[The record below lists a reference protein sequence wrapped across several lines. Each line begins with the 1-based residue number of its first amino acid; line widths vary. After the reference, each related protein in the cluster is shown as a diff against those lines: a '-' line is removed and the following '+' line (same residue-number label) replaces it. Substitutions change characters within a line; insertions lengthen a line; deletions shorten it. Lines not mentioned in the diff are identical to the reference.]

1 MPQHSPRLPLLEVRN
16 LSTKFASDNG
26 TVRAVDDISFTVYKG
41 ETLGVVGESGSGK
54 SVTAL
59 SILRLLHDTKAGIS
73 GSILY
78 YNTDNSTPV
87 DLLQISEAQMQ
98 SYRGGD
104 LAMVFQ
110 EPATAL
116 NPVFTC
122 GAQVAE
128 AILTHKKRNIATAKQ
143 QVLALFTQVNLL
155 DPERIYNAYPHQLS
169 GGQKQRVMIAMA
181 MSCNPTLLIADEP
194 TTALDVTVQKA
205 ILELMADLQKQYN
218 MAILFITHDLGI
230 VAEIADTVAVMYKG
244 RIVETGTVAEIFA
257 APKHPYTRGLLAC
270 RPSLT
275 QRFTRL
281 PTVADFMDVQPNA
294 DWFLITEKAASV
306 TQFVSDKRLTDT
318 ARATRQHLLAQ
329 QPNILQVQ
337 DLTVRYAQSNNF
349 WGQPKTCIDA
359 VNNVSFDLK
368 KGETLGL
375 VGESGCGKT
384 TLGRAVLRLIAH
396 QTGKIIYD
404 NTDISAFSDKEMLP
418 FRQQMQIIFQ
428 DPFASLNPRQT
439 VSDALTEPMY
449 VHRIGA
455 SAADRKAR
463 AAHLLDTV
471 GLQSKYL
478 ARYAHELSGGQRQR
492 VCIARALALSP
503 RFIICD
509 ECVSALDVS
518 VQAQVL
524 NLLMDL
530 REQFDLSYIFI
541 SHDLSVVK
549 QIADRMLVMH
559 NGQIIEQGDADNI
572 YTTPQQDYTKRLIA
586 AIPSAY

>member
-270 RPSLT
+270 RPSLA

-318 ARATRQHLLAQ
+318 ARAT
-329 QPNILQVQ
+329 
-337 DLTVRYAQSNNF
+337 
-349 WGQPKTCIDA
+349 
-359 VNNVSFDLK
+359 
-368 KGETLGL
+368 
-375 VGESGCGKT
+375 
-384 TLGRAVLRLIAH
+384 
-396 QTGKIIYD
+396 
-404 NTDISAFSDKEMLP
+404 
-418 FRQQMQIIFQ
+418 
-428 DPFASLNPRQT
+428 
-439 VSDALTEPMY
+439 
-449 VHRIGA
+449 
-455 SAADRKAR
+455 DRK
-463 AAHLLDTV
+463 
-471 GLQSKYL
+471 
-478 ARYAHELSGGQRQR
+478 
-492 VCIARALALSP
+492 
-503 RFIICD
+503 
-509 ECVSALDVS
+509 
-518 VQAQVL
+518 
-524 NLLMDL
+524 
-530 REQFDLSYIFI
+530 
-541 SHDLSVVK
+541 SVV
-549 QIADRMLVMH
+549 
-559 NGQIIEQGDADNI
+559 
-572 YTTPQQDYTKRLIA
+572 
-586 AIPSAY
+586 

>member
-1 MPQHSPRLPLLEVRN
+1 MPQHSPRLPLLEVHN
-16 LSTKFASDNG
+16 LSTKFASDDG
-26 TVRAVDDISFTVYKG
+26 EVRAVDNVSFTIYKG
-41 ETLGVVGESGSGK
+41 ETLGLVGESGSGK

-59 SILRLLHDTKAGIS
+59 SILRLLHDTKAVIS

-78 YNTDNSTPV
+78 YNSDNNTPV

-98 SYRGGD
+98 LYRGGD

-128 AILTHKKRNIATAKQ
+128 AILTHKKCNIVTAKQ
-143 QVLALFTQVNLL
+143 EVLALFAQVNLP

-205 ILELMADLQKQYN
+205 IVELMADLQKQYD
-218 MAILFITHDLGI
+218 MAILFITHDLGV
-230 VAEIADTVAVMYKG
+230 VAEVADSVAVMYKG

-257 APKHPYTRGLLAC
+257 TPKHPYTRGLLAC
-270 RPSLT
+270 RPSLA

-306 TQFVSDKRLTDT
+306 NQFISDKQLTHT
-318 ARATRQHLLAQ
+318 ARTARQKLLAQ

-337 DLTVRYAQSNNF
+337 DLTVRYAQSNTF
-349 WGQPKTCIDA
+349 WGNPKTFINA
-359 VNNVSFDLK
+359 VDNVSFNVK

-396 QTGKIIYD
+396 QTGKISYD
-404 NTDISAFSDKEMLP
+404 NTDISASSDKEMLP
-418 FRQQMQIIFQ
+418 LRQQMQIIFQ

-439 VSDALTEPMY
+439 VSDTLTEPMY
-449 VHRIGA
+449 VHQIGT
-455 SAADRKAR
+455 SVADRKAR

-471 GLQSKYL
+471 GLQTKYL
-478 ARYAHELSGGQRQR
+478 ARYSHELSGGQRQR

-559 NGQIIEQGDADNI
+559 NGQIIEQGDADDI